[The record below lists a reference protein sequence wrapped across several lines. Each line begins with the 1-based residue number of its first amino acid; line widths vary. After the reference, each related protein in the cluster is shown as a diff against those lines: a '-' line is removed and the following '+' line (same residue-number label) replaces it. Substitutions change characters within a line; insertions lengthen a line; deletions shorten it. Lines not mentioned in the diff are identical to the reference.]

1 MSYTALASVAVL
13 LAAVLDLA
21 VFRTRLLRSSGFWLT
36 YAIMLFFQLLV
47 NGTLTGL
54 SIVRYDPGAILG
66 VRIAFAPVEDI
77 AFGFALILL
86 TLTVWVRLT
95 SLGGGSSQRWDDR

>member
-1 MSYTALASVAVL
+1 MSYTVLASLAVL
-13 LAAVLDLA
+13 LAAVVDLA
-21 VFRTRLLRSSGFWLT
+21 VLRTRLLRSTGFWLA
-36 YAIMLFFQLLV
+36 YGIMLFFQLLV

-54 SIVRYDPGAILG
+54 SIVRYDPSAISG
-66 VRIAFAPVEDI
+66 MRIAFAPVEDI

-95 SLGGGSSQRWDDR
+95 AVDDRAREDR

>member
-1 MSYTALASVAVL
+1 MSYTVLASLAVL

-21 VFRTRLLRSSGFWLT
+21 VLRTRLLRSTGFWLA
-36 YAIMLFFQLLV
+36 YGIMLFFQLLV

-54 SIVRYDPGAILG
+54 SIVRYDPSAISG

-95 SLGGGSSQRWDDR
+95 AVDDRAREDR